1 MSSEAPD
8 FPTKQTRVAER
19 TQFDDFQSLNT
30 GDIQDSQKFSAYFHN
45 FDKIGSNSED
55 FQSFVVGETNDN
67 LFFLRF
73 GELDNSVNFESFV
86 VGETND
92 NLFLLRGGKFDDSVN
107 FESETLGFIETNLY
121 QLNN

>member
-1 MSSEAPD
+1 MLDTVFCLFNMSSEAPD

-19 TQFDDFQSLNT
+19 TQFDDFQSLST

-55 FQSFVVGETNDN
+55 FQSFA
-67 LFFLRF
+67 
-73 GELDNSVNFESFV
+73 

-92 NLFLLRGGKFDDSVN
+92 NLFLLRSDELDNSVD
-107 FESETLGFIETNLY
+107 FESETLGFIETNLHR
-121 QLNN
+121 LDD